1 MCVRKTRFCKVV
13 LLEGYARF
21 IRFSLKEKVSTKNKN
36 ITLKREMRIFLG
48 GRAVVVNACAILLR
62 SIMGSVTNSSLSDF
76 SKNYR
81 VQAKSFDIGD

>member
-1 MCVRKTRFCKVV
+1 MCIVNCVRKTRFCKVV

-48 GRAVVVNACAILLR
+48 GTAVVVVNACAILLR
-62 SIMGSVTNSSLSDF
+62 SIMGSVTNF
-76 SKNYR
+76 SFI
-81 VQAKSFDIGD
+81 SF

>member
-62 SIMGSVTNSSLSDF
+62 SIMMGSVTNFSLSDF
-76 SKNYR
+76 SNKDSN
-81 VQAKSFDIGD
+81 